1 MTIQPDEIK
10 DLFNED
16 DEAIADIAY
25 TIAAE
30 VATEWGL
37 WLYEPETALRVWT
50 GIAQYAITQARNAA
64 TELHPETNETA
75 N

>member
-1 MTIQPDEIK
+1 MIIQPDETE
-10 DLFNED
+10 DLFNEE

-50 GIAQYAITQARNAA
+50 GVAQYGITQARNAA
-64 TELHPETNETA
+64 AELHPEAFDTD
-75 N
+75 